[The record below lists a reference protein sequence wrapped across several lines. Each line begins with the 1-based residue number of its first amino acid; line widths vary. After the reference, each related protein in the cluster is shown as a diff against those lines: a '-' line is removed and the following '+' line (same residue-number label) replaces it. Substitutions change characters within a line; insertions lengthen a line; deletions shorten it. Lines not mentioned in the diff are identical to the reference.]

1 MDSGLVLRT
10 PRNDEGE
17 TCVDLGRPHPEGF
30 AIVEN
35 RDIAC
40 KAVGPSG
47 QIG

>member
-1 MDSGLVLRT
+1 MISG
-10 PRNDEGE
+10 G
-17 TCVDLGRPHPEGF
+17 PHPGGF
-30 AIVEN
+30 ANVEN